1 PQLES
6 WMSRG
11 LAWGQRRA
19 ECASRLVRQ
28 EPGPSRCRGIRSRER
43 MDAKRFA
50 NPLPGDRKHLT
61 CPRHRA
67 RRACAGSAA
76 AHPDRQSEDT
86 VMHSSSRVRSLAVLS
101 PLAFALAATSAQAST
116 HVNPHER
123 EAGHMYKPS
132 RAAAARIG
140 APANVAD
147 RHAEMLGLGADSG
160 LRLLTSATDADGTRH
175 FRYQQT
181 FHGIPVFGEQVIV
194 SENRDGS
201 LRNLFGRKVE
211 GLAGDLPSV
220 KGRVPKAQALALARH
235 AAFGNRAAALKIS

>member
-1 PQLES
+1 
-6 WMSRG
+6 
-11 LAWGQRRA
+11 
-19 ECASRLVRQ
+19 
-28 EPGPSRCRGIRSRER
+28 

-101 PLAFALAATSAQAST
+101 PLAFALAAMSAQAAT
-116 HVNPHER
+116 HVNLHEQD
-123 EAGHMYKPS
+123 AGHMYKQY

-147 RHAEMLGLGADSG
+147 RHAEMLDRKST
-160 LRLLTSATDADGTRH
+160 RLNSSH
-175 FRYQQT
+175 
-181 FHGIPVFGEQVIV
+181 V
-194 SENRDGS
+194 
-201 LRNLFGRKVE
+201 
-211 GLAGDLPSV
+211 
-220 KGRVPKAQALALARH
+220 
-235 AAFGNRAAALKIS
+235 KISYAVFCLKKKRKRPA